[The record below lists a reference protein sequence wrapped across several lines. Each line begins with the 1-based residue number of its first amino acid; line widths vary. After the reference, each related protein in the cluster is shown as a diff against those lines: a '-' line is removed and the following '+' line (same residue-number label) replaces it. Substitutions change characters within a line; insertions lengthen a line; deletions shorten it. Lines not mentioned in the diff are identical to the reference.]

1 MSAYNRY
8 YFTKDVYPRYLVI
21 LLKKE
26 KPYSFG
32 IDRKILNYIRFK
44 DKTYILQKKKI
55 NYLILDELDIVEKK
69 EYDDNNYDRYEY
81 LVKISEIFEEI
92 KVTMSKKY
100 DML

>member
-21 LLKKE
+21 LLKKG

-44 DKTYILQKKKI
+44 DKTYILQKKRI
-55 NYLILDELDIVEKK
+55 NYLILDELDIVEILKQK
-69 EYDDNNYDRYEY
+69 
-81 LVKISEIFEEI
+81 LI
-92 KVTMSKKY
+92 KMSKIRNDNFY
-100 DML
+100 QFLFYYL